1 MLVSTLDCE
10 KKSEAEF
17 EIDEKY
23 QPDLSVQYQRNREHT
38 WLLKKEYN
46 SKVCSVGKRKITDH
60 VLRKKVTYN
69 FMYLS

>member
-1 MLVSTLDCE
+1 MVSTLDCE

-17 EIDEKY
+17 EVDEKD
-23 QPDLSVQYQRNREHT
+23 QPDLSVQYQRNRDTHGYFK
-38 WLLKKEYN
+38 KKEYN

>member
-17 EIDEKY
+17 EIDEKD
-23 QPDLSVQYQRNREHT
+23 QPDLSVQYQRNRDT
-38 WLLKKEYN
+38 RLLKKEYN